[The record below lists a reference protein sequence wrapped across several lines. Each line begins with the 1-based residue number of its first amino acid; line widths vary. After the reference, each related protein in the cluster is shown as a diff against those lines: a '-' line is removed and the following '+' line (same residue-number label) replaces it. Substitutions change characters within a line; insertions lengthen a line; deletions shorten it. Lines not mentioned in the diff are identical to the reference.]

1 MADEAKSKVPTI
13 EYVENGIERQLS
25 SKVDI
30 QHNNPLSG
38 LSRGE
43 LHDQVEAFC
52 GKYGFEDKRDIFH
65 RASLVAQRPHDFE
78 SIQELTD
85 DDKYWLRRE
94 ITSRMAFAHQVDEQL
109 LIRGSADKWDLPWTM
124 YTCM

>member
-13 EYVENGIERQLS
+13 EYVENGVERQLS

-38 LSRGE
+38 LTRGE
-43 LHDQVEAFC
+43 LHDHVEAFC
-52 GKYGFEDKRDIFH
+52 GKYGFEDKIDIFH
-65 RASLVAQRPHDFE
+65 RASLVAQRPHGFE
-78 SIQELTD
+78 TIQELTD

-94 ITSRMAFAHQVDEQL
+94 ITSRMAFADQVD
-109 LIRGSADKWDLPWTM
+109 K
-124 YTCM
+124 